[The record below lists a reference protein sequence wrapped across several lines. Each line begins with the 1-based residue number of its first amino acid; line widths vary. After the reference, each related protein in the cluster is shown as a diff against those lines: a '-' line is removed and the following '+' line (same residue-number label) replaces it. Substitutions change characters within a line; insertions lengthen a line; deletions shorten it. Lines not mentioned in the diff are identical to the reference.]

1 MPAGPITTQRAA
13 WLSLAWVAAGLALG
27 LVLLGSLGTERAVN
41 YWSVYVLER
50 SLSLDNVFV
59 FLLILDYFLIPR
71 EYRRRVVRW
80 GIVYALAL
88 RAVTTGAVLLETFSI
103 VTYVLGAVLLLLAA
117 RMLRSRDEPIDP
129 GRSRAVRVLQR
140 LVPLTGD
147 SSSGRLVA
155 RTDESVAA
163 RSTEPE
169 PS

>member
-1 MPAGPITTQRAA
+1 GSAAATARDLAAVPAVSMTTRRAA
-13 WLSLAWVAAGLALG
+13 WLSVVWLAAGLTLG
-27 LVLLGSLGTERAVN
+27 LLVLASLGTERAVD

-59 FLLILDYFLIPR
+59 FLLVLDYFLIPR

-80 GIVYALAL
+80 GIVCALAL
-88 RAVTTGAVLLETFSI
+88 RALTIAVGAVLLETFSV

-129 GRSRAVRVLQR
+129 GRSGAVRVLQR

-147 SSSGRLVA
+147 ASSGRLLA
-155 RTDESVAA
+155 R
-163 RSTEPE
+163 
-169 PS
+169 